1 MKAMIL
7 AAGEGRRMR
16 PLTLDTPKP
25 LLQVNGISLIER
37 HITALKAA
45 GFDELIINI
54 AYLGAQIKSALGDG
68 ERFGVSICYSE
79 EGAPLET
86 GGAIRHALPK
96 LGEQPFLLV
105 NADILFDYDYSQLCE
120 IEVPDSGAHL
130 VMIANPPHNPR
141 GDFALNS
148 DSEICIRSA
157 EVKYRYPSLTFSGLS
172 VFDPKMISQYPKLR
186 EKFPLLEVFQY
197 AIAKRRL
204 RGEFYRG
211 NWSDV
216 GTPERLAALN
226 Q

>member
-16 PLTLDTPKP
+16 PLTIDTPKP

-37 HITALKAA
+37 HITALKSA
-45 GFDELIINI
+45 GFNELVINI
-54 AYLGAQIKSALGDG
+54 AYLGDKIKSALGSG
-68 ERFGVSICYSE
+68 ERFGVKIYYSQE
-79 EGAPLET
+79 EAPLET

-105 NADILFDYDYSQLCE
+105 NADILFDYDCAQLRD
-120 IEVPDSGAHL
+120 IEAPDAGAHL
-130 VMIANPPHNPR
+130 VLIANPPHNPN
-141 GDFALNS
+141 GDFALDDQN
-148 DSEICIRSA
+148 EVCMKSA
-157 EVKYRYPSLTFSGLS
+157 EEKYRYPSLTFSGLS
-172 VFDPKMISQYPKLR
+172 VVDPKMISHYPKLR

-197 AIAKRRL
+197 AIAERRL